1 MFLVGDRVMNVF
13 TNEVGVVVDVK
24 SGRREPYTVR
34 YKSPRSFQVH
44 PITQKASWI
53 KLVDI
58 RALE

>member
-34 YKSPRSFQVH
+34 YTIVLQH
-44 PITQKASWI
+44 N
-53 KLVDI
+53 
-58 RALE
+58 